1 MNKVIFTA
9 KIIYFNESLME
20 NDLLQKIN
28 NPALIKRAERIL
40 KEFAIEIIWDGQ
52 LLSGSL
58 SKAGQLPFICQVSIP
73 FETISCSCSQK
84 ICEHQIALYLKWC
97 QNNDNIKELTSN
109 EISPKEIVQRKN
121 RWQINWEEAEVAIN
135 DLELWL
141 NDILKHGIIAIQL
154 DDEITWKQISIL
166 LANHKC
172 TGLSQRLLNFFHTHK
187 ETKGWAD
194 HCLIFISQLIFTVQ
208 SYKKFNSQSKI
219 HKGLLLFLG
228 RSIQKNDLSPDE
240 NIQVLELK
248 LISSFS
254 RWVDEQMEEKN
265 NWLLDSEG
273 NFYLQKSYSI
283 GSQQHSLIEKVNEL
297 LTVQFLS
304 YAKNISYRI
313 AILEHSKSAPKNF
326 VLHAVDMKTM
336 ILSYEEKLKSNPWLD
351 HFPCL
356 LEIQSFLQD
365 QDIFYLADRFGHAI
379 PCINTEKEIKR
390 LTVQLKK
397 GSQSVFAVYD
407 GYVLHL
413 QSLYLEGQFYS
424 LFFI

>member
-1 MNKVIFTA
+1 
-9 KIIYFNESLME
+9 ME

-28 NPALIKRAERIL
+28 NPALIKRAKRIL

-52 LLSGSL
+52 LLRGSL
-58 SKAGQLPFICQVSIP
+58 SKAGQLPFVCQVSIP

-109 EISPKEIVQRKN
+109 KISPKEIVQKKN
-121 RWQINWEEAEVAIN
+121 RWQTIWDEAEIAIT

-141 NDILKHGIIAIQL
+141 GDILKHGIIAFQL
-154 DDEITWKQISIL
+154 EDEIIWKQISIL

-172 TGLSQRLLNFFHTHK
+172 TGLSQRLLFFFNTHK
-187 ETKGWAD
+187 GTKGWAD
-194 HCLIFISQLIFTVQ
+194 HCLIFISQLFFTVQ
-208 SYKKFNSQSKI
+208 SYRKFNSQGKI

-240 NIQVLELK
+240 IVQVLELK

-254 RWVDEQMEEKN
+254 RWVDDQMEEKN
-265 NWLLDSEG
+265 NWLMDCNG

-313 AILEHSKSAPKNF
+313 AILEHSKSMFNNF
-326 VLHAVDMKTM
+326 ISKTMDMKAM
-336 ILSYEEKLKSNPWLD
+336 IHSYEEKLKSNPWLD

-356 LEIQSFLQD
+356 LEIHSFLQD
-365 QDIFYLADRFGHAI
+365 QDIFYVADLFGHAI
-379 PCINTEKEIKR
+379 PCINTEKEIQR